1 MITRK
6 PSAIVYG
13 WPTKGSV
20 TLQSDIYFEE
30 RLYDEVQVYSLD
42 YSNNV
47 IADYSKYKPDL
58 IISIIDEINVPDER
72 LREISFIYSDQ
83 VPGNI
88 LANDIVAQST
98 FRNCSLSRPKFSIFT
113 PTYDT
118 RPDRLKR
125 LYESLKNQ
133 TMGNWEWVVVD
144 DSPGEHTWKV
154 LKEIA
159 DADYR
164 VKIHRILP
172 TSGGNIGLVKRR
184 AAMLCEGEWL
194 FELDHDDALI
204 SNCLELCLSA
214 ATAHR
219 DAGFIYTD
227 CCELYEDGEFK
238 YYDYDRSGNWYGRE
252 DNYYCWGYAGHTMVM
267 ADGKEYLAHH
277 TADINPRTIRYNIG
291 MPNHA
296 RMWRRDVY
304 HRIGGHNSKFPVADD
319 FELIIRTFLNTKM
332 IHVKEMLYLQYSD
345 RNSTT
350 SNNSIDINRRARLI
364 RDHYNHRIHQRILDL
379 GGIDWDWNPETSTT
393 PRLQHEGSELLKFGP
408 DECYLNYVYVKE
420 K

>member
-30 RLYDEVQVYSLD
+30 RLYDEVQIYSLD
-42 YSNNV
+42 YSNDV
-47 IADYSKYKPDL
+47 IGDYSKYKPDL
-58 IISIIDEINVPDER
+58 IISIIDEIYVPDER

-98 FRNCSLSRPKFSIFT
+98 FRNCSLSRPKFSVFT
-113 PTYDT
+113 PTYNT
-118 RPDRLKR
+118 RPDRLRR
-125 LYESLKNQ
+125 LYDSLRNQ
-133 TMGNWEWVVVD
+133 TIGNWEWVIVD
-144 DSPGEHTWKV
+144 DSPDEFIWKFI
-154 LKEIA
+154 KEIA
-159 DADYR
+159 DKDYR
-164 VKIHRILP
+164 VKPHRIIP

-184 AAMLCEGEWL
+184 AAMLCEGDWL
-194 FELDHDDALI
+194 LELDHDDALI
-204 SNCLELCLSA
+204 SNCMETCLLA
-214 ATAHR
+214 ATVHK

-252 DNYYCWGYAGHTMVM
+252 DNYYCWGYAGHTMVI

-296 RMWRRDVY
+296 RMWRRDIY

-364 RDHYNHRIHQRILDL
+364 RDHYNQRIHQRILDL
-379 GGIDWDWNPETSTT
+379 GGIDWDWDPETSTT
-393 PRLQHEGSELLKFGP
+393 PRLQHEGSERLKFGK